1 MGEELQIN
9 TTEKNFSGFI
19 YFMGMGEASL
29 K

>member
-9 TTEKNFSGFI
+9 TTANIFGGFI
-19 YFMGMGEASL
+19 YFMGMGEAIL